1 MRCVA
6 GMIINDGIPMK
17 FYKSRCKAE
26 QSVILF
32 VLLIYARGLL
42 LVLLLQFY
50 LYTLL
55 KPLGTRALL
64 WD

>member
-6 GMIINDGIPMK
+6 GMIINDGIPLK

-50 LYTLL
+50 LYTL
-55 KPLGTRALL
+55 
-64 WD
+64 

>member
-1 MRCVA
+1 
-6 GMIINDGIPMK
+6 MK

-32 VLLIYARGLL
+32 VLLIYSRGLL

-50 LYTLL
+50 LYTL
-55 KPLGTRALL
+55 
-64 WD
+64 